1 MKFAFM
7 SDGVTSGI
15 IATAVTVTV
24 VAIMIPCYM
33 SSKENPLYSI

>member
-7 SDGVTSGI
+7 SDGVTSGV

-24 VAIMIPCYM
+24 VAIMAKFVILF
-33 SSKENPLYSI
+33 KEGTNKR